1 MYSQGNDVFT
11 AVQCTGQTSVLT
23 TVLLPVS
30 LSIEPADTNN
40 THTSPDWGSD
50 WMASNMPGT
59 CYIQLYRMKGRC
71 VSKWN
76 PLRFTSRLQK
86 EQLLLLLVAFLF
98 MQAAERLSTWMSV
111 DSMYAEPQVTWFWQS
126 PAVTLSLP
134 SSARRRTEAGGG
146 GARSTLS
153 ARQRSR
159 RRRVVGL
166 FTTTYILTDSIK
178 DREHVKQNSDDKWGW
193 EAVSFSSKKRVW
205 WREED
210 TFPKDHRALWNR
222 IYTLYV
228 LPFTHDD
235 DF

>member
-1 MYSQGNDVFT
+1 M
-11 AVQCTGQTSVLT
+11 
-23 TVLLPVS
+23 LLPVS

-76 PLRFTSRLQK
+76 PLRFTSQLQK
-86 EQLLLLLVAFLF
+86 ELLLF
-98 MQAAERLSTWMSV
+98 MQAAVCLSTWMSV

-126 PAVTLSLP
+126 PAVTLLLP

-153 ARQRSR
+153 AQQRSKMAASRGSLYHHLYFNGQQKGQRACEAKQHWHVRMRSSFFLEQEESVVKGR
-159 RRRVVGL
+159 R
-166 FTTTYILTDSIK
+166 
-178 DREHVKQNSDDKWGW
+178 H
-193 EAVSFSSKKRVW
+193 
-205 WREED
+205 
-210 TFPKDHRALWNR
+210 
-222 IYTLYV
+222 
-228 LPFTHDD
+228 LP
-235 DF
+235 